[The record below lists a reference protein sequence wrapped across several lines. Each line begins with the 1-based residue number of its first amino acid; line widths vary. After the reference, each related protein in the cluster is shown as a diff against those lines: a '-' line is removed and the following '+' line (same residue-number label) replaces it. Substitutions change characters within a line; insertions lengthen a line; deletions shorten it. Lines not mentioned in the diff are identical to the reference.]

1 MDTKKEKTHM
11 TLNDLKKMVDNL
23 VNQGYGTCELRMDT
37 DRQRPFDIEFIEYR
51 YSLGELCVGV
61 RTNDNPYRTR

>member
-1 MDTKKEKTHM
+1 
-11 TLNDLKKMVDNL
+11 
-23 VNQGYGTCELRMDT
+23 MDT
-37 DRQRPFDIEFIEYR
+37 DRQRQFDIEFIEYR